1 MRGSGVPYY
10 ERPGWLVAGLL
21 FFVVVDVANVAQ
33 GEWVSAIVG
42 VVIAILCG
50 WQLRRLR
57 AERGRS

>member
-1 MRGSGVPYY
+1 VRGSGVPHY